1 MQCLAHAADQ
11 DHTVRQSQ
19 PNPPRPDPLDE
30 EKHCNADGEPQAG
43 GQKRRKHRTDRFD
56 HETAE
61 TENKCLQDQIEIT
74 HVFIP
79 I

>member
-11 DHTVRQSQ
+11 DHPVRQSQ
-19 PNPPRPDPLDE
+19 TKLTRPKSLDE
-30 EKHCNADGEPQAG
+30 EEHSNADGKTQAG

-56 HETAE
+56 QETAE
-61 TENKCLQDQIEIT
+61 TENKCLQNQIEIT

-79 I
+79 E